1 MTVAQNSTDRSAM
14 SGCMQDENAT
24 VDKEDIRE
32 KNNDGGGEEPFFYTP
47 LSLDLVSAFAGDRPL
62 TEHEKE
68 LVDTMQK
75 DRGGKF
81 YSDLLY
87 AVTHRFFSPSVAED
101 LWNRIL
107 RHKYEMSSIMKRNI
121 RIAVA
126 SLDYLSNLTSELPS
140 PTVSDERFIADL
152 IRLSAHD
159 GLTGLF
165 NHSSCFQR
173 TDVELKRYTR
183 YKTPVSFLMM
193 DIDNFKE
200 INDRFGHQVG
210 DSVLMALG
218 IIIKEEARE
227 PDICCRYGGDEFAVI
242 MPLTDAREAG
252 ILAERLKERIAQS
265 QFDGKMLTV
274 SIGVASSG
282 ENVLTSR
289 ELALR
294 ADAAL
299 YEAKSKGK
307 NCIVIDGEPEVMTRQ
322 GKETAL

>member
-1 MTVAQNSTDRSAM
+1 VIVLQDNTDQSATLGPAQP
-14 SGCMQDENAT
+14 ENASA
-24 VDKEDIRE
+24 DKKVIPE
-32 KNNDGGGEEPFFYTP
+32 KNIEGGGEEPLFYTP

-62 TEHEKE
+62 TDHEKE
-68 LVDTMQK
+68 LVDSMQK
-75 DRGGKF
+75 DRDGKF

-152 IRLSAHD
+152 IHLSVHD

-173 TDVELKRYTR
+173 ADVELKRYVR

-200 INDRFGHQVG
+200 INDRFGHQAG
-210 DSVLMALG
+210 DSVLLALG
-218 IIIKEEARE
+218 TIIREEARE
-227 PDICCRYGGDEFAVI
+227 PDICCRYGGDEFTVI
-242 MPLTDAREAG
+242 MPLTDADEAV
-252 ILAERLKERIAQS
+252 ILAERLKARITQS
-265 QFDGKMLTV
+265 KFDGKMLTV
-274 SIGVASSG
+274 SIGVASCG
-282 ENVLTSR
+282 ENIRTSV
-289 ELALR
+289 ELVQK
-294 ADAAL
+294 ADNAL
-299 YEAKSKGK
+299 YEAKRKGK
-307 NCIVIDGEPEVMTRQ
+307 DRIVVAREP
-322 GKETAL
+322 G